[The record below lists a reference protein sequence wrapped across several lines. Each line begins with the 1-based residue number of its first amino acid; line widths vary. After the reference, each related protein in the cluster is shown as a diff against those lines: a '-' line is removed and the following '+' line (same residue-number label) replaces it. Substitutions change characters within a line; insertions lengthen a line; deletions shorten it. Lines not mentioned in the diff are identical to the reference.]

1 MPKVSVDVATCVG
14 CGLCEQSCPEVF
26 KIEGDGIAHVMAHS
40 CATHNLKE
48 VAEQCPVTCIK
59 VAE

>member
-1 MPKVSVDVATCVG
+1 MPKVSVDASTCVG

-26 KIEGDGIAHVMAHS
+26 LVQGDGIAHVKAQV

-48 VAEQCPVTCIK
+48 VAEQCPVNAIK
-59 VAE
+59 VS